1 MGVHIHTIAKKKFE
15 NEASKILTKQVCDW
29 LWSMIRSVIG
39 YDIKILYKTY
49 LIKIKKII
57 SSNILNLFFQL
68 IVNETKI
75 AFILIFTERNRFMES
90 DEERTLLIMRKC
102 QVIMRIIVIL

>member
-1 MGVHIHTIAKKKFE
+1 
-15 NEASKILTKQVCDW
+15 
-29 LWSMIRSVIG
+29 MIRSVIG

-75 AFILIFTERNRFMES
+75 AFILIFTERNRIMVIIIG
-90 DEERTLLIMRKC
+90 TLIGTPNE
-102 QVIMRIIVIL
+102 